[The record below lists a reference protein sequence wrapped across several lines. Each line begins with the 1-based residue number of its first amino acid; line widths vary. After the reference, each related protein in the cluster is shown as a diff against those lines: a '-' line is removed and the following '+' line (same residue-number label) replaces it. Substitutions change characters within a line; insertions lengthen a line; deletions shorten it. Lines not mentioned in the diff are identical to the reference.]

1 MKEKKTDLDIPNL
14 NLKFSEMTKK
24 QKKSWNK
31 ARDAMA
37 KNMEKRMRE
46 NPGFIPS
53 KQNIEDTMEEIEKL
67 FEMIKDENLEGRELE
82 ALEGV
87 MCMLYSA
94 SLTGKVEELLCHCHP
109 WNKNQLERLQKESGI
124 SMFPA

>member
-14 NLKFSEMTKK
+14 DLKFSEMTKK

-53 KQNIEDTMEEIEKL
+53 KHT
-67 FEMIKDENLEGRELE
+67 
-82 ALEGV
+82 
-87 MCMLYSA
+87 
-94 SLTGKVEELLCHCHP
+94 
-109 WNKNQLERLQKESGI
+109 
-124 SMFPA
+124 